1 MLGKNLSNVQLIKFI
16 NLIKELRLFLAFV
29 TTGGVTSYLNW
40 TDVTTYMYMYNIHLG
55 ALILMGVY
63 ANNYLFNAK
72 LSVQQEQITD
82 IMTRSSQSQLRAE
95 VRQAFKDY
103 HEIEEIDFETTIKYL
118 KALDERRIELGVNS
132 YTEDMMK
139 ILLRKIKL

>member
-1 MLGKNLSNVQLIKFI
+1 
-16 NLIKELRLFLAFV
+16 
-29 TTGGVTSYLNW
+29 
-40 TDVTTYMYMYNIHLG
+40 
-55 ALILMGVY
+55 MGVY

-72 LSVQQEQITD
+72 LSVQQEQITG
-82 IMTRSSQSQLRAE
+82 IMIRSSQSQLRAE